1 MTKNLDRA
9 SLRTLIVSLLKSDD
23 ELCLEAFQDITES
36 NPELLKSSKAE
47 KRKKLEQIIKEDF
60 EEYDEVFKAL
70 A

>member
-9 SLRTLIVSLLKSDD
+9 SLKTLIVSLLKSDD
-23 ELCLEAFQDITES
+23 ELCVEVFHDITES
-36 NPELLKSSKAE
+36 NPELLKSNKTE